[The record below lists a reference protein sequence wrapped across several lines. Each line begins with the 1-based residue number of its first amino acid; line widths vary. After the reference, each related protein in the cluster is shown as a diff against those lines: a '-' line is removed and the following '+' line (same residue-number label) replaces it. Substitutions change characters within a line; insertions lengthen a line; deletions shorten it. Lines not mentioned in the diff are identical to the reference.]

1 MKNNTKVRHKKHGEG
16 VVVSQS
22 GRFLFIKY
30 EGYKRP
36 IKQNINQI
44 GVNIEVLGEID
55 VKNKI
60 QQNNQKKDFNN
71 QKKDLDNQKRMNSLK
86 RVAEVNKKK
95 SQKKKSDDIL
105 ANKEIEKELKML
117 RRQFMNRN
125 HHYEL
130 EGFVSE
136 ETILRRIKELENML
150 LTDKE

>member
-1 MKNNTKVRHKKHGEG
+1 MKKNTKVRHKKHGEG
-16 VVVSQS
+16 FVVSQS

-36 IKQNINQI
+36 IKQSINQI
-44 GVNIEVLGEID
+44 GVNIEVLREID

-60 QQNNQKKDFNN
+60 QQNNEKKDLNN
-71 QKKDLDNQKRMNSLK
+71 QKEDLNN
-86 RVAEVNKKK
+86 
-95 SQKKKSDDIL
+95 QKKKSDDRL
-105 ANKEIEKELKML
+105 SNKQIEKELKML

-150 LTDKE
+150 LNNKE

>member
-1 MKNNTKVRHKKHGEG
+1 MKKNTKVRHKKHGEG
-16 VVVSQS
+16 FVVSQS

-36 IKQNINQI
+36 IKQSINQI
-44 GVNIEVLGEID
+44 GVNIEVLREID

-60 QQNNQKKDFNN
+60 QQNNEKKDLNN
-71 QKKDLDNQKRMNSLK
+71 QKEDLNN
-86 RVAEVNKKK
+86 
-95 SQKKKSDDIL
+95 QKKKSDDRL
-105 ANKEIEKELKML
+105 SNREIEKELKML

-150 LTDKE
+150 LNNKE

>member
-1 MKNNTKVRHKKHGEG
+1 MKKNTKVRHKNYGILKKNTKVWHKKHGEG
-16 VVVSQS
+16 FVVSQS

-36 IKQNINQI
+36 IKQSINQI
-44 GVNIEVLGEID
+44 GVNIEVLREID

-60 QQNNQKKDFNN
+60 QQNNEKKDLNN
-71 QKKDLDNQKRMNSLK
+71 QKEDLNN
-86 RVAEVNKKK
+86 
-95 SQKKKSDDIL
+95 QKKKSDDRL
-105 ANKEIEKELKML
+105 SNREIEKELKML

>member
-1 MKNNTKVRHKKHGEG
+1 MKKNTKVRHKNYGILKKNTKVRHKKHGEG
-16 VVVSQS
+16 FVVSQS

-36 IKQNINQI
+36 IKQSINQI
-44 GVNIEVLGEID
+44 GVNIEVLREID

-60 QQNNQKKDFNN
+60 QQNNEKKDLNN
-71 QKKDLDNQKRMNSLK
+71 QKEDLNN
-86 RVAEVNKKK
+86 
-95 SQKKKSDDIL
+95 QKKKSDDRL
-105 ANKEIEKELKML
+105 SNREIEKELKML

>member
-1 MKNNTKVRHKKHGEG
+1 MKKNTKVRHKKHGEG
-16 VVVSQS
+16 FVVSQS

-36 IKQNINQI
+36 IKQSIIQI
-44 GVNIEVLGEID
+44 GVNIEILREID

-60 QQNNQKKDFNN
+60 QQNNDRKDLNN
-71 QKKDLDNQKRMNSLK
+71 DKKDLNN
-86 RVAEVNKKK
+86 E
-95 SQKKKSDDIL
+95 KKKSDDRL
-105 ANKEIEKELKML
+105 SNKQIEKELKKL

-150 LTDKE
+150 LTNKE

>member
-1 MKNNTKVRHKKHGEG
+1 MKKNTKVRHKKHGEG
-16 VVVSQS
+16 FVVSQS

-36 IKQNINQI
+36 IKQSINQI
-44 GVNIEVLGEID
+44 GVNIEVLREID

-60 QQNNQKKDFNN
+60 QQNNEKKDLNN
-71 QKKDLDNQKRMNSLK
+71 QKEDLNN
-86 RVAEVNKKK
+86 
-95 SQKKKSDDIL
+95 QKKKSDDRL
-105 ANKEIEKELKML
+105 SNREIEKELKML

>member
-1 MKNNTKVRHKKHGEG
+1 MKKNTKVRHKNYGILKKNTKVRHKKHGEG
-16 VVVSQS
+16 FVVSQS

-36 IKQNINQI
+36 IKQSINQI
-44 GVNIEVLGEID
+44 GVNIEVLREID

-60 QQNNQKKDFNN
+60 QQNNEKKDLNN
-71 QKKDLDNQKRMNSLK
+71 QKEDLNN
-86 RVAEVNKKK
+86 
-95 SQKKKSDDIL
+95 QKKKSDDRL
-105 ANKEIEKELKML
+105 SNKQIEKELKML

-150 LTDKE
+150 LTNKE

>member
-1 MKNNTKVRHKKHGEG
+1 MKKNTKVRHKNYGILKKNTKVRHKKHGEG
-16 VVVSQS
+16 FVVSQS

-36 IKQNINQI
+36 IKQSINQI
-44 GVNIEVLGEID
+44 GVNIEVLREID

-60 QQNNQKKDFNN
+60 QQNNEKKDLNN
-71 QKKDLDNQKRMNSLK
+71 QKEDLNN
-86 RVAEVNKKK
+86 
-95 SQKKKSDDIL
+95 QKKKSDDRL
-105 ANKEIEKELKML
+105 SNREIEKELKML

-150 LTDKE
+150 LNNKE

>member
-1 MKNNTKVRHKKHGEG
+1 MKKNTKVRHKNYGILKKNTKVRHKKHGEG
-16 VVVSQS
+16 FVVSQS

-36 IKQNINQI
+36 IKQSINQI
-44 GVNIEVLGEID
+44 GVNIEVLREID

-60 QQNNQKKDFNN
+60 QQNNE
-71 QKKDLDNQKRMNSLK
+71 KKDLNN
-86 RVAEVNKKK
+86 
-95 SQKKKSDDIL
+95 QKKKSDDRL
-105 ANKEIEKELKML
+105 SNREIEKELKML

-150 LTDKE
+150 LNNKE